1 MSSELGSVWYD
12 CVLVKNSKGELEYYE
27 SDDVT
32 NLMRKQLKKYKKEN
46 PCFADDDGCIWYDLN
61 NKFCFGS
68 AQYKRWPGTSNLP
81 TKDHSYTCSKDNFID
96 WSKGFITKAFRENK
110 VFKSAYS
117 SNIIRFF
124 FLQAHYRNVL
134 DISEQALKASE

>member
-46 PCFADDDGCIWYDLN
+46 PCFADDDGCI
-61 NKFCFGS
+61 CM
-68 AQYKRWPGTSNLP
+68 
-81 TKDHSYTCSKDNFID
+81 I
-96 WSKGFITKAFRENK
+96 
-110 VFKSAYS
+110 
-117 SNIIRFF
+117 
-124 FLQAHYRNVL
+124 
-134 DISEQALKASE
+134 